1 MFRLN
6 DDHVVDATISGGLA
20 RYINHCCD
28 PNCIAE
34 TVSIEKDQFI
44 VIIANKRIA
53 KGDEVTNFLNSFK
66 FNFTKIF
73 KLIFFLAKLTY
84 DYKFDFEDD
93 SNKISCLCGSA
104 NCKKWMN

>member
-34 TVSIEKDQFI
+34 TITVEKDQYI
-44 VIIANKRIA
+44 VILANKRIS
-53 KGDEVTNFLNSFK
+53 KGEEVRDFLGAMK
-66 FNFTKIF
+66 RGAQK
-73 KLIFFLAKLTY
+73 
-84 DYKFDFEDD
+84 
-93 SNKISCLCGSA
+93 
-104 NCKKWMN
+104 

>member
-34 TVSIEKDQFI
+34 TVTVEKEQFI
-44 VIIANKRIA
+44 VILANKKII
-53 KGDEVTNFLNSFK
+53 KGEEVSLNFFKGISF
-66 FNFTKIF
+66 IQII
-73 KLIFFLAKLTY
+73 L
-84 DYKFDFEDD
+84 
-93 SNKISCLCGSA
+93 S
-104 NCKKWMN
+104 

>member
-34 TVSIEKDQFI
+34 TVTVEKEQFI
-44 VIIANKRIA
+44 VILANKKII
-53 KGDEVTNFLNSFK
+53 KGEEVSLNFLKVISF
-66 FNFTKIF
+66 IQII
-73 KLIFFLAKLTY
+73 L
-84 DYKFDFEDD
+84 
-93 SNKISCLCGSA
+93 S
-104 NCKKWMN
+104 

>member
-34 TVSIEKDQFI
+34 TITVEKEHYI
-44 VIIANKRIA
+44 VILANKRIN
-53 KGDEVTNFLNSFK
+53 KGEEV
-66 FNFTKIF
+66 
-73 KLIFFLAKLTY
+73 A
-84 DYKFDFEDD
+84 
-93 SNKISCLCGSA
+93 
-104 NCKKWMN
+104 